1 MAESEQDLRPAP
13 TRREFV
19 ALGVGA
25 LVVASIPWASR
36 RRLLAQR
43 TVPVMGTVADLA
55 VVHRDVTYAQAAISA
70 AIGRLRM
77 VETVMTRFQPTSDVG
92 RANRRAAGEGVLV
105 TPETATV
112 LQAALGWAS
121 RTGGTFD
128 PALGGASELW
138 DVGRRTAPP
147 ASESVHRF
155 VARGLYRGLDMSTWS
170 GRPAVRF
177 TQPDLEIDLGGIAKG
192 YGVDGAVAEL
202 REWGITDALVNVG
215 GDLYAMGR
223 SADGS
228 PWRIGVR
235 SPDAAD
241 QLVAQFELED
251 AAVAT
256 SGDYLQYFDY
266 HGRRYHHLLDPAT
279 AEPRVSTMR
288 SITIQA
294 ADCMTADAAATACFG
309 TTATAV
315 RGWLDPVGAAIVH
328 SV

>member
-1 MAESEQDLRPAP
+1 MAEFAKDIRSAP

-25 LVVASIPWASR
+25 LVVASLPWASR
-36 RRLLAQR
+36 RRLLVQR
-43 TVPVMGTVADLA
+43 TVPMMGTVADVA
-55 VVHRDVTYAQAAISA
+55 VVHRDMTYGQAAISA
-70 AIGRLRM
+70 AIARLRM
-77 VETVMTRFQPTSDVG
+77 VETLMTRYQPSSDVG
-92 RANRRAAGEGVLV
+92 RANRGAIREGVRV

-112 LQAALGWAS
+112 LRAALDWAT
-121 RTGGTFD
+121 RTDGAFD
-128 PALGGASELW
+128 PALDGVVQLW
-138 DVGRRTAPP
+138 DVGHRTTPPVADAVRRYA
-147 ASESVHRF
+147 
-155 VARGLYRGLDMSTWS
+155 ARGLYRGLDVSTWS

-177 TQPDLEIDLGGIAKG
+177 TQPDLGIDLGGIAKG
-192 YGVDGAVAEL
+192 YGVDQAVAVL
-202 REWGITDALVNVG
+202 RDWGIEHALVNVG

-228 PWRIGVR
+228 RWRIGVR

-241 QLVAQFELED
+241 QLVAQFDLED

-279 AEPRVSTMR
+279 GEPKVSTMR
-288 SITIQA
+288 SITIRA

-309 TTATAV
+309 TTTDAV
-315 RGWLDPVGAAIVH
+315 RGWLDPVGAGIVH